1 MTSWQLLSIMVGL
14 VAGWSVILL
23 GVTRYHNNKN
33 STDMEKALKA
43 TTDQMEKSLKAVTDQ
58 TEKSVKAITD
68 QIAGSSNLE
77 RDLLKLQADLPL
89 NYVRKED
96 FIRHEVVINAKLDR
110 IFDKLQG
117 GVECK

>member
-1 MTSWQLLSIMVGL
+1 MTSWQIVSILVGL
-14 VAGWSVILL
+14 IAAWSIIIL

-33 STDMEKALKA
+33 ATDMEKALKA
-43 TTDQMEKSLKAVTDQ
+43 ATDAMEKSLKTVTDQ
-58 TEKSVKAITD
+58 ISA
-68 QIAGSSNLE
+68 SSNVE
-77 RDLLKLQADLPL
+77 RDLYRLQAELPL

-96 FIRHEVVINAKLDR
+96 FIRHEVVINTKLDR